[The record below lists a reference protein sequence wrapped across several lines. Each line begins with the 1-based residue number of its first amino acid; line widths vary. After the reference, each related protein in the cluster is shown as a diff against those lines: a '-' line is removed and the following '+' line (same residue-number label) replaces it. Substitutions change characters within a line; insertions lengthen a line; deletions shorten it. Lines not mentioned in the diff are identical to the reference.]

1 MEFPQFWM
9 DVEERSNIAPND
21 ILNLKQIL
29 TILGFKTMESISK
42 LSSKS
47 EMDKVELEFFKL
59 KETNRFDEKYPNLQE
74 EKFGV
79 GMKVIIN
86 SIANQI
92 KKGLFME
99 NIDVN
104 LILNSVYDEC
114 KMVSISKL
122 FIHNSFFSCL
132 NFRMYNIFHRFVLQ
146 LQRET

>member
-1 MEFPQFWM
+1 MDFPQFWKAI
-9 DVEERSNIAPND
+9 EERSNIDATD

-42 LSSKS
+42 LTTKS
-47 EMDKVELEFFKL
+47 EIEKVELEFFKL

-79 GMKVIIN
+79 GMKTIIN

-99 NIDVN
+99 NVN
-104 LILNSVYDEC
+104 VDSVLNSVYEDC
-114 KMVSISKL
+114 KAVS
-122 FIHNSFFSCL
+122 FS
-132 NFRMYNIFHRFVLQ
+132 
-146 LQRET
+146 